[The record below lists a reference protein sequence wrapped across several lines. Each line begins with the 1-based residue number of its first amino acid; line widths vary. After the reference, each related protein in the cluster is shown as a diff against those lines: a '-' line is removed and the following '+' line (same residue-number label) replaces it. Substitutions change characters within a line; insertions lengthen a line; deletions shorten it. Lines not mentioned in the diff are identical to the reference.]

1 MLPGDAE
8 KQAEYQMLS
17 ENPPESLRAD
27 VLKIGHHGSKNSS
40 TPELLAAVRPHLAL
54 ISAGRENPYGHP
66 SPELL
71 QRLEDAGVRV
81 LRTDRNGAIH
91 VLADGRQFR
100 VTCFIPCPGN
110 DFAPSR
116 LEEAQSPGHQ
126 QHAQ

>member
-1 MLPGDAE
+1 MPRNKPSTRCSRRIRPKACE
-8 KQAEYQMLS
+8 RTYSRSAIMAART
-17 ENPPESLRAD
+17 RA
-27 VLKIGHHGSKNSS
+27 L
-40 TPELLAAVRPHLAL
+40 ELLAAVRPHLAL

-66 SPELL
+66 GPELL